1 MLNIPQLSP
10 PIETNGSSSCPD
22 LFRTATVIWIG
33 PLERSKMT
41 PSIKNIPRRQAI
53 PMLYTRGTHYD
64 VGYDVGRT
72 FAAIIKNFLQLSG
85 PLNDTYLPLY
95 KTDEGRKVYN
105 DTLESVK
112 KSFPQYVR
120 ELEGTADGAQV
131 EFHKLFLL
139 HMDDILPVAV
149 EGRNSINQPIGCSTI
164 CVNEPDC
171 EILAHTEDALSEVLN
186 HYYFVSAHIVS
197 DSPQGKYN
205 VTEERFTSLC
215 YAGHLPGYTMN
226 YNHHGLVFSINTL
239 SASKLH
245 GGKTPRHFIT
255 RALLSSENFVQA
267 QQILRDNGVGAA
279 DGCSINM
286 TFLKQEGDRLFH
298 NAEMGPAERDQSQL
312 NILTASPGEHI
323 VHANKYLR
331 LPVPEVTGLIIDSSV
346 ERMKTFNSF
355 KPPKTLNDVIR
366 MLGDQSAKEHT
377 VFREKDAK
385 DIVKTICVGIFD
397 CRKRTWSLYSDNPKF
412 NAPLVVLPLVI
423 RD

>member
-1 MLNIPQLSP
+1 
-10 PIETNGSSSCPD
+10 
-22 LFRTATVIWIG
+22 
-33 PLERSKMT
+33 MT

-53 PMLYTRGTHYD
+53 PILYTRGTHYD
-64 VGYDVGRT
+64 VGYDVGRN
-72 FAAIIKNFLQLSG
+72 FASLIKNFLQLSG

-95 KTDEGRKVYN
+95 NTDEGRKVYN
-105 DTLESVK
+105 ETLESVK
-112 KSFPQYVR
+112 KSFPQYIR

-149 EGRNSINQPIGCSTI
+149 EGRNSINQPIGCSTV

-186 HYYFVSAHIVS
+186 HYYFVSAHIIS
-197 DSPQGKYN
+197 DAPQGKYN

-239 SASKLH
+239 SARKLY

-255 RALLSSENFVQA
+255 RALLSAENFVQA

-279 DGCSINM
+279 DGCSVNM
-286 TFLKQEGDRLFH
+286 TFLKQDGDRLFH

-312 NILTASPGEHI
+312 NILTASPGEYI
-323 VHANKYLR
+323 VHANMYLR
-331 LPVPEVTGLIIDSSV
+331 LPVPEVTGLIVDSSV
-346 ERMKTFNSF
+346 ERMKTFNAF
-355 KPPKTLNDVIR
+355 KAPKTLNDVIR

-385 DIVKTICVGIFD
+385 DIIKTVCVGIFD

-412 NAPLVVLPLVI
+412 NAPLVVMPLVI

>member
-1 MLNIPQLSP
+1 MHFLLF
-10 PIETNGSSSCPD
+10 GSES
-22 LFRTATVIWIG
+22 
-33 PLERSKMT
+33 SKMS
-41 PSIKNIPRRQAI
+41 PQIKNIPRRQAI
-53 PMLYTRGTHYD
+53 PILYTRGTHYD

-72 FAAIIKNFLQLSG
+72 FAALIKNFLQLSG

-95 KTDEGRKVYN
+95 NTDEGRKVYN
-105 DTLESVK
+105 ATLETVK
-112 KSFPQYVR
+112 KSFPQYIR

-197 DSPQGKYN
+197 DSPQGRYN

-239 SASKLH
+239 SAARLH

-255 RALLSSENFVQA
+255 RALLSAENFVQA

-279 DGCSINM
+279 DGCSVNM

-312 NILTASPGEHI
+312 NILTVSPGEYST
-323 VHANKYLR
+323 HANMYLR
-331 LPVPEVTGLIIDSSV
+331 LPVPEVNGLIIDSSV
-346 ERMKTFNSF
+346 ERMKTFNAF
-355 KPPKTLNDVIR
+355 KAPKTLNDVIR
-366 MLGDQSAKEHT
+366 MLGDQSAQEHT

-385 DIVKTICVGIFD
+385 DIIKTVCVGIFD
-397 CRKRTWSLYSDNPKF
+397 CKRRTWSLYSDNPKF
-412 NAPLVVLPLVI
+412 NAPLVVMPLVI
-423 RD
+423 KD

>member
-1 MLNIPQLSP
+1 
-10 PIETNGSSSCPD
+10 
-22 LFRTATVIWIG
+22 
-33 PLERSKMT
+33 MT
-41 PSIKNIPRRQAI
+41 PSPIKNIPRRQAI
-53 PMLYTRGTHYD
+53 PILYTRGTHYD

-72 FAAIIKNFLQLSG
+72 FAALIKNFLQLSG

-95 KTDEGRKVYN
+95 NTDEGRKVYN
-105 DTLESVK
+105 ETLESVK
-112 KSFPQYVR
+112 RSFPQYIR

-149 EGRNSINQPIGCSTI
+149 EGRNSINQPIGCSTV

-186 HYYFVSAHIVS
+186 HYYFVSAHIIS
-197 DSPQGKYN
+197 DAPQGKYN

-239 SASKLH
+239 SARKLY

-255 RALLSSENFVQA
+255 RALLSAENFVQA
-267 QQILRDNGVGAA
+267 QQILRDTGVGAA

-286 TFLKQEGDRLFH
+286 TFLNQEGDRLFH

-312 NILTASPGEHI
+312 NILTASPGEYI
-323 VHANKYLR
+323 VHANMYLR
-331 LPVPEVTGLIIDSSV
+331 LPVPEMTGLIIDSSV
-346 ERMKTFNSF
+346 ERMKTFNAF
-355 KPPKTLNDVIR
+355 KAPKTLNDVVR

-385 DIVKTICVGIFD
+385 DIIKTVCVGVFD

-412 NAPLVVLPLVI
+412 NAPLVVMPLVI
-423 RD
+423 RE

>member
-1 MLNIPQLSP
+1 MIS
-10 PIETNGSSSCPD
+10 IIIVCFFSFIFDCYISSTS
-22 LFRTATVIWIG
+22 
-33 PLERSKMT
+33 ESSKMS
-41 PSIKNIPRRQAI
+41 PQIKNIPRRQAI
-53 PMLYTRGTHYD
+53 PILYTRGTHYD

-72 FAAIIKNFLQLSG
+72 FAALIKNFLQLSG

-95 KTDEGRKVYN
+95 NTDEGRKVYN
-105 DTLESVK
+105 ATLESVK
-112 KSFPQYVR
+112 KSFPQYIR

-197 DSPQGKYN
+197 DSPQGRYN

-226 YNHHGLVFSINTL
+226 YNHHGMVFSINTL
-239 SASKLH
+239 SAARLH

-255 RALLSSENFVQA
+255 RALLSAENFVQA

-279 DGCSINM
+279 DGCSVNM

-312 NILTASPGEHI
+312 NILTVSPGEYTC
-323 VHANKYLR
+323 HANMYLR
-331 LPVPEVTGLIIDSSV
+331 LPVPEMTGLIIDSSV
-346 ERMKTFNSF
+346 ERMKTFNAF
-355 KPPKTLNDVIR
+355 KAPKTMNDVIR
-366 MLGDQSAKEHT
+366 MLGDQSAQEHT

-385 DIVKTICVGIFD
+385 DVIKTVCVGIFD
-397 CRKRTWSLYSDNPKF
+397 CKRRTWSLYSDNPKF
-412 NAPLVVLPLVI
+412 NAPLVVMPLVI
-423 RD
+423 KD

>member
-1 MLNIPQLSP
+1 M
-10 PIETNGSSSCPD
+10 G
-22 LFRTATVIWIG
+22 
-33 PLERSKMT
+33 ERSKMT